1 MAWNE
6 PGGNRNNQDP
16 WGGGNRGRKDGP
28 PDLDEAIKKGMD
40 KLNRLFG
47 GKGSSGGGGSSSSGG
62 GGVFA
67 IIAVV
72 LVFFLIFNSVYT
84 VDEREQALVLRFGK
98 YLETNGAGLHFKLPL
113 IDHVEIREVTNIRT
127 KVTSGQ
133 MLTEDENIVEIDLTV
148 QYVINNLENFLMDV
162 RDAERLLEFAID
174 STLRHEVGSAEMD
187 AVLTEGRSVLAVR
200 VQERLQRSLDDY
212 QAGIEVRQVNIN
224 EAQPPRAVRSA
235 FDDVQRAKEDERR
248 VVESAEAYRNKVLP
262 EARGQAQ
269 RMIEESAA
277 YKAEVISR
285 AEGDTA
291 RFLAQLAIYKQAPEV
306 TRERL
311 YIDAMQNVLSNTS
324 KVLVDVKEGNNLM
337 YIPLDRIGAGAAT
350 ASRDAASAQVGMTPQ
365 DLESTISR
373 LIDESLSRQ
382 ATTTNRSR
390 GR

>member
-16 WGGGNRGRKDGP
+16 WGGGNRGRQDGP

-47 GKGSSGGGGSSSSGG
+47 GKGSSGGGGSSASGG
-62 GGVFA
+62 GGIFA
-67 IIAVV
+67 IVAVV

-84 VDEREQALVLRFGK
+84 VDERQQALVLRFGK

-113 IDHVEIREVTNIRT
+113 IDRVEIREVTNIRT

-162 RDAERLLEFAID
+162 RDAETLLEYAID

-224 EAQPPRAVRSA
+224 EAQPPRAVRAA

-311 YIDAMQNVLSNTS
+311 YIDAMQNVLSSTS

-337 YIPLDRIGAGAAT
+337 YIPLDRIGSGAASREAAGAQA
-350 ASRDAASAQVGMTPQ
+350 GLTPQ
-365 DLESTISR
+365 DLESTVSR

-382 ATTTNRSR
+382 AATQSSRSR

>member
-47 GKGSSGGGGSSSSGG
+47 GKGSSGGGSSSGG
-62 GGVFA
+62 GGIFA

-84 VDEREQALVLRFGK
+84 VDERQQALVLRFGK

-113 IDHVEIREVTNIRT
+113 IDQVEIREVTNIRT

-148 QYVINNLENFLMDV
+148 QYVISNLENFLMDV
-162 RDAERLLEFAID
+162 RDAETLLEFAID

-187 AVLTEGRSVLAVR
+187 QVLTEGRSVLAVR
-200 VQERLQRSLDDY
+200 VQERLQRSLDEY

-248 VVESAEAYRNKVLP
+248 VVEAAEAYRNKVLP

-269 RMIEESAA
+269 RMIEEAA
-277 YKAEVISR
+277 AHKAEVIAR

-291 RFLAQLAIYKQAPEV
+291 RFLAQLAVYERAPEV

-311 YIDAMQNVLSNTS
+311 YIDTMQNVLSKTS

-337 YIPLDRIGAGAAT
+337 YIPLDRIGAGVAREAAG
-350 ASRDAASAQVGMTPQ
+350 AQAEMNHQ

-373 LIDESLSRQ
+373 LVDESLSRQ
-382 ATTTNRSR
+382 AATQNRNR